1 MRALF
6 ILLLIYFLT
15 GILQITGDN
24 SFPIND
30 IAFSAETDTIEVEC
44 SVSSDIDLC
53 ESLLE
58 YQEDNHNKI
67 FAFPVQRATSK
78 TFPESLNSSDK
89 RAITAVFKPILILY
103 TNLPPPA
110 YIA

>member
-24 SFPIND
+24 TFVKKD
-30 IAFSAETDTIEVEC
+30 IAFSAEADTTEIEC
-44 SVSSDIDLC
+44 IVSSDFDLC

-58 YQEDNHNKI
+58 NQEDNDHKTL
-67 FAFPVQRATSK
+67 AFSVKNTTSG
-78 TFPESLNSSDK
+78 TFPKSLNSLGK
-89 RAITAVFKPILILY
+89 RAITAVFKNILILH

-110 YIA
+110 CIS